1 MTGIARKW
9 GESIAVA
16 EHSEHIVSPVV
27 YMGIFLALLVGTGL
41 TVWAAFQN
49 FGPFNIVIALGIA
62 SIKATLVVLY
72 FMHARYSPKRT
83 QLVIVCAIFWLA
95 IMLSLTLADY
105 QTRNRRLSHLV
116 SAAAIYR
123 T

>member
-1 MTGIARKW
+1 MA
-9 GESIAVA
+9 EPS
-16 EHSEHIVSPVV
+16 EHSEHIVSPGLYVT
-27 YMGIFLALLVGTGL
+27 IFLALIVGTTL

-62 SIKATLVVLY
+62 TMKATLVVLY

-95 IMLSLTLADY
+95 IMLVLTLSDY
-105 QTRNRRLSHLV
+105 QTRQPRMGRLAPSTAFQRV
-116 SAAAIYR
+116 
-123 T
+123 